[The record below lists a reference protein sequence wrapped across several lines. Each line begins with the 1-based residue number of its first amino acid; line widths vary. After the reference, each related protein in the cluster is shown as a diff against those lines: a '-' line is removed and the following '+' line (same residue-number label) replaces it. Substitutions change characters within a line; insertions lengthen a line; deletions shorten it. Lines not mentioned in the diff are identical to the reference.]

1 LDDTRQRAPATI
13 QPEPFDDN
21 GVRTLCYPGDPRHS
35 LSERAMHGPTRLRFV
50 NRRFEPVDG
59 FQGFFA

>member
-1 LDDTRQRAPATI
+1 
-13 QPEPFDDN
+13 
-21 GVRTLCYPGDPRHS
+21 VRTLCYPGDPRHS
-35 LSERAMHGPTRLRFV
+35 LCERAMLGPTRLRFV

>member
-1 LDDTRQRAPATI
+1 
-13 QPEPFDDN
+13 
-21 GVRTLCYPGDPRHS
+21 
-35 LSERAMHGPTRLRFV
+35 MHGPTRLRFV